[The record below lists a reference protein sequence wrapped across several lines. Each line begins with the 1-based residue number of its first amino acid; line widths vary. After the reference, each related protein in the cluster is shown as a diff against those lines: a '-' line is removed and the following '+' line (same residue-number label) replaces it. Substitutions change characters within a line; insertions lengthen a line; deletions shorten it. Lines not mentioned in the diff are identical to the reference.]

1 MYTIL
6 YNMRKRYSE
15 RGISPVI
22 GVVLLVALTVS
33 LVSLAS
39 VIFFDVGENTVSTSP
54 DIEVENIQVSSDEI
68 QTTIIQNEN
77 VDEVYLINERG
88 EEIGGPRISNVG
100 ETYTIDSS
108 VSDFEMGERINVI
121 IVMNDNDSV
130 LTTFNTQE
138 I

>member
-1 MYTIL
+1 
-6 YNMRKRYSE
+6 MRKRYSE

-22 GVVLLVALTVS
+22 GVVLLVALTVA

-39 VIFFDVGENTVSTSP
+39 IIFFDVGESTVSTSP
-54 DIEVENIQVSSDEI
+54 DIEVENIQVSSEEV

-88 EEIGGPRISNVG
+88 KEIGGPRISNVG

-108 VSDFEMGERINVI
+108 VHDFEMGERINVI
-121 IVMNDNDSV
+121 IIMNDNDSV